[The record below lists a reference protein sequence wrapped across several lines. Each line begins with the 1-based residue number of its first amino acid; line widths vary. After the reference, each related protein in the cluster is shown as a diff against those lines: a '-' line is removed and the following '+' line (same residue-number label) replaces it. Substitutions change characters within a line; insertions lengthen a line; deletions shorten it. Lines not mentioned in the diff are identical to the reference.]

1 MAFVNLTFLPF
12 YFFTFLP
19 LHHAT
24 SSSTEDE
31 GDDVTDRLKD
41 CLNRLVH
48 NCHVLNGELL
58 GLFISATIVQGD

>member
-12 YFFTFLP
+12 YLFTFLP

-41 CLNRLVH
+41 CFNRLVH
-48 NCHVLNGELL
+48 NCNVLNGELL
-58 GLFISATIVQGD
+58 GLF